1 MDARNLEKGGVG
13 MEWRNLK
20 DGRWPVSF
28 QILQE
33 GFISSAC
40 FLSIPSVRAEDTGVV
55 SVNGSR
61 QEILKY
67 RKGFFIFFLSIL
79 SSQS

>member
-28 QILQE
+28 QILQD

-67 RKGFFIFFLSIL
+67 RKGFFFFF
-79 SSQS
+79 

>member
-40 FLSIPSVRAEDTGVV
+40 FLSIPSVRAEDAGVV

-67 RKGFFIFFLSIL
+67 RKGFFIFF
-79 SSQS
+79 